1 MFSRSKAWAV
11 ALLVAV
17 FVAGGAAGWMVA
29 GWSARPFA
37 RMGRGPDGMAEFL
50 ARRLDLSATQ
60 RDSVRAIIA
69 RHHADMQAIWR
80 TVRPRLDSLRAV
92 VNEEIRTQLTA
103 AQQER
108 YTRLLAK
115 LEHQH
120 EGRRPKDSMTTGRGQ
135 H

>member
-1 MFSRSKAWAV
+1 
-11 ALLVAV
+11 
-17 FVAGGAAGWMVA
+17 
-29 GWSARPFA
+29 
-37 RMGRGPDGMAEFL
+37 MGRGPDGMAEYL

-60 RDSVRAIIA
+60 RDSVQAGLG
-69 RHHADMQAIWR
+69 RHHAEMQAIWR

-92 VNEEIRTQLTA
+92 VNEEIRTQLTP

-108 YTRLLAK
+108 YTQLLAE

-120 EGRRPKDSMTTGRGQ
+120 ERHRHRDSTTTERGQ

>member
-11 ALLVAV
+11 ALLAAV
-17 FVAGGAAGWMVA
+17 LVAGGAAGWVVA
-29 GWSARPFA
+29 SRSARPFP
-37 RMGRGPDGMAEFL
+37 RMGRGPDGMAEYL
-50 ARRLDLSATQ
+50 ARRLDLSANQ
-60 RDSVRAIIA
+60 RDSVRALIA

-92 VNEEIRTQLTA
+92 VNEEVRIQLTPV
-103 AQQER
+103 QQER
-108 YTRLLAK
+108 YTRLLAE

-120 EGRRPKDSMTTGRGQ
+120 ERHRHQDSTTTKQGQ

>member
-1 MFSRSKAWAV
+1 MFSRTKAWAV
-11 ALLVAV
+11 GLLVAV
-17 FVAGGAAGWMVA
+17 FVAGGAAGWVAA
-29 GWSARPFA
+29 GWSARSFP
-37 RMGRGPDGMAEFL
+37 RMGRGPDGMAEYL

-60 RDSVRAIIA
+60 RDSVRAGLA
-69 RHHADMQAIWR
+69 RHHAEMQAIWR

-92 VNEEIRTQLTA
+92 VNEEIRTQLTP

-108 YTRLLAK
+108 YTRLLAE

-120 EGRRPKDSMTTGRGQ
+120 ERRRHKDSTPPGGGR